1 MGAIGTAF
9 SRLEAPAKVT
19 GAGKY
24 GSDAPFIHAAYGYL
38 ATSAIA
44 RGKIL
49 EIDEAEARAVSGVLA
64 IFTHRN
70 IGKIE
75 PGKTFD
81 GGGYVGSTI
90 APLNS
95 DRIFH
100 DGQIVALVVAQSFEA
115 AREGAHRLRITY
127 QTEQPSASF
136 DSPGTET
143 AAAAKVSKSHEDP
156 KVGNAEQAFADAPL
170 KHEAHYST
178 ATEHH
183 NPMELFTT
191 ACAWEGGKLT
201 VWESSQNIWG
211 MKNGLAQ
218 QLNIAPDDIHALSP
232 LIGGAFGSRG
242 SLTQRTA
249 IVALAAK
256 HLGRPVKLM
265 TSRDQGFT
273 IATYRAETRHHI
285 KLGADKNGKLISL
298 THEGEEVTS
307 RPDNYLVG
315 GTESSVRLYGCPN
328 IASKVSIVHADRNT
342 PGFMRSPPETPY
354 IFALECAM
362 DELAYKAGVDPVAL
376 RKLNDTKKE
385 PIKGLP
391 FTSRSLVE
399 CFDQGA
405 EAFDWSRRD
414 AQVRSMR
421 DGDWLVGMGTAATM
435 YPSNIASAAARVTLF
450 PDNTA
455 RVQSATHEIGQ
466 GITTACALIAADKL
480 GIDPAH
486 VTVEVGDSTLP
497 PAPVAGGSNS
507 TASVG
512 NAVAKAC
519 EEILAKRRQGANGVI
534 EAYAENSP
542 KGVPKNDLDMLYHGK
557 PAFVRGEGAGNN
569 IRYAFGA
576 QFAEVRVHRLTGEI
590 RVPRALGAFAA
601 GTIVNPKTAES
612 QLSGGIVWGISAALH
627 EATEIDQKSARYYND
642 DLAEYLMP
650 VNADIGDIKV
660 LMLPE
665 KEDIINPLG
674 IKGIGEL
681 GNVGMSAAVV
691 NAVYHA
697 TGIRVRQMPVRLE
710 MLFAGLDSV

>member
-1 MGAIGTAF
+1 MGVIGTAF
-9 SRLEAPAKVT
+9 ARLEGPAKVT
-19 GAGKY
+19 GGAKY
-24 GSDAPFIHAAYGYL
+24 GSDAPFAHAAYGYL
-38 ATSAIA
+38 ATSAIS

-49 EIDEAEARAVSGVLA
+49 EIDEKDARAIPGVLA

-70 IGKIE
+70 IGKIV

-81 GGGYVGSTI
+81 AGGYVGSTI

-95 DRIFH
+95 NEIFH
-100 DGQIVALVVAQSFEA
+100 GGQIVALVVADSFEA
-115 AREGAHRLRITY
+115 AREAAHRLHIRY
-127 QTEQPSASF
+127 RPEQASASF
-136 DSPGTET
+136 DSEGVQTV
-143 AAAAKVSKSHEDP
+143 AAAKISKTHKDP
-156 KVGNAEQAFADAPL
+156 HVGNAEKAFVQAPV
-170 KHEAHYST
+170 KVEAHYAT

-191 ACAWEGGKLT
+191 ACSWERGKLI
-201 VWESSQNIWG
+201 VWESSQNTWG
-211 MKNGLAQ
+211 VKHGLAQ
-218 QLNIAPDDIHALSP
+218 QLNMSADDVHALSP
-232 LIGGAFGSRG
+232 LVGGAFGSRG

-273 IATYRAETRHHI
+273 IGTYRAETRHHI
-285 KLGADKNGKLISL
+285 KLAADEKGKLVSL

-307 RPDNYLVG
+307 RPDNYMVA
-315 GTESSVRLYGCPN
+315 GTDSSVRLYGCPN

-354 IFALECAM
+354 LFALESAM
-362 DELAYKAGVDPVAL
+362 DELAYEVGIDPVAL
-376 RKLNDTKKE
+376 RILNDTKKE

-399 CFDQGA
+399 CFDEGA
-405 EAFDWSRRD
+405 RAFGWSLHNARAR
-414 AQVRSMR
+414 AMR

-466 GITTACALIAADKL
+466 GVTTVCALIAADKL

-486 VTVEVGDSTLP
+486 VTVELGDSYLP

-519 EEILAKRRQGANGVI
+519 EEILARRRQGANDVI

-542 KGVPKNDLDMLYHGK
+542 KGAPKNDIDMLYHGK
-557 PAFVRGEGAGNN
+557 PAFVRGEGAGGT

-576 QFAEVRVHRLTGEI
+576 QFVEVRIHRLTGEI
-590 RVPRALGAFAA
+590 RVPRALGAYAA
-601 GTIVNPKTAES
+601 GTIINPKTAES

-627 EATEIDQKSARYYND
+627 EGTEIDQQTARYYNE
-642 DLAEYLMP
+642 DLAEYMIP
-650 VNADIGDIKV
+650 VNADIGDITV

-681 GNVGMSAAVV
+681 GNVGMSAAVA

-697 TGIRVRQMPVRLE
+697 TGIRTRRIPIRLE
-710 MLFAGLDSV
+710 KLLYGLDTV